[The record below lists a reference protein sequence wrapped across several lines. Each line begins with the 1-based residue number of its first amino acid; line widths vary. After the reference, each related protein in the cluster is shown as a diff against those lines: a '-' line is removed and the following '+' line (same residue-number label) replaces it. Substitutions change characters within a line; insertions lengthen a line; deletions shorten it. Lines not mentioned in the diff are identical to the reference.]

1 MGRENKDE
9 ITKYIKKAIN
19 DSGSYLLE
27 DVLYSLQEIVPEEI
41 YNTMRTGEIVEK
53 LNTLKTK
60 QEKKKKKKLLDY
72 VA

>member
-1 MGRENKDE
+1 MGGENKDE